1 VHDDLQTIRDKVTD
15 KLLALEA
22 TLQPILPALLVLL
35 DVPVEDP
42 QWQALDPPQR
52 RHRLMDAIKH
62 LLLREIQ
69 VQPLFLIVEN
79 LHWIDGETQM
89 FLDGFV
95 ESLPAA
101 RVLLLVSYRPEFQHG
116 WTSKSY
122 YTQLR
127 LDPLPPASAQALAHS
142 ILGHDTSVMALTRR
156 LIELTEGNPLFL
168 EESIQTLVET
178 QALTGERGAYR
189 LAKALPHLQ
198 VPATVHMVLAAR
210 IDRLPVE
217 RKRLLQIAAVIGKDV
232 PFNLLQAI
240 VELPAEA
247 LLQGLAELQ
256 RAEFLYERSLFPELA
271 YTFKHALTHEV
282 AYGSLRQ
289 EQRKALHA
297 RIVEALEALYA
308 DRLAEQVERLAHHAL
323 RGEVWDKALA
333 YCRQA
338 GEKAM
343 VRSAHR
349 EAVGYF
355 EQALSALPHLPETRD
370 RREQAI
376 DLRLALRSALQ
387 PSGDSERILAY
398 LREAESLAAAL
409 DDPRQLAQVLLFLSL
424 HFSFRGVYDQAMGF
438 AQRAL
443 VLATASGEVVL
454 HALANLYLGNIYK
467 QQGNYHRAIDYYRQ
481 TSASLDGA
489 RRHERFGLPLIP
501 AVNARSNL
509 AQCHAE
515 LGTFVEG
522 SAFGDEGLRIAE
534 AVEQP
539 ISLLFASW
547 GVGLLALRQGN
558 LPRALPLLERAVRLC
573 QDADLPRWF
582 PMTAAALG
590 AAYVLAGRVTDAVL
604 LLTQVME
611 QATISDMGNW
621 QAALCSLSLGEAYML
636 TGRLEEAHVLAE
648 GALAHACAHQE
659 WGQKAY
665 ALRLLSEIAAHREP
679 PNAEEAETYYRQAL
693 ALAEAL
699 GMRPLQAHCHLG
711 LGLLYTKMGRREQ
724 ARTELSTAIE
734 LYRVMEMTF
743 WLSQAEATLAQVG

>member
-62 LLLREIQ
+62 LLLRESQ

-79 LHWIDGETQM
+79 LHWIDGETQV

-232 PFNLLQAI
+232 PFSLLQAI

-247 LLQGLAELQ
+247 LRQGLAELQ

-271 YTFKHALTHEV
+271 YIFKHALTHEV

-409 DDPRQLAQVLLFLSL
+409 DDPRRLAQVLLFLSL